1 MTAVAGNDNITRA
14 EKDAGVTVTGTVEA
28 GATVSLAF
36 AGVTPTPSA
45 TVSGT
50 TWSYVITSSDWTAI
64 GSTTPVMFTATAT
77 DAVGNTASRARTVV
91 MNLAAIAVPGIPDLI
106 TGDDKGDSSTDNIT
120 TERTV
125 RLDVALVNNAV
136 PSHAAGQVLK
146 LVDASGS
153 VIATR
158 TLDATDVEAGTYR
171 FTVGSLDDGLYTYS
185 TTISGDGNTASSAAS
200 LALTIDNRVPG
211 TPGAPDMQSA
221 SDTGTSGSDNVTSNT
236 RPIFRVAVD
245 GVKFSETALLVVGDS
260 IVLFGGGVQLHVTTL
275 TSTDISNGYATV
287 QPDVALSAGTYV
299 FTAGARS
306 KAGVAGPAST
316 SITGVIDTAGQ
327 SAPGAP
333 DLIAEDDAGTSS
345 TDNNTSVVQPRF
357 TVSLAGTSAVA
368 NDILELLDSA
378 GTVIG
383 QVMLDSTAI
392 SAGVATV
399 APTGTFADGSIV
411 VKARIKDRAGNLG
424 TSSSTLTIVVNTAL
438 PAAPVLALT
447 TSSDTGASSTDRITA
462 SNKPT
467 FSGTGTNGD
476 TIKIYSGSTELGS
489 AVVAGGLWSIT
500 LASTLSDATH
510 TLRAQTID
518 AAGNASSYS
527 ANLAVVVDTTRPSAP
542 LISGSPLAKNSS
554 TPTVSGTAEPH
565 SVVKLYASS
574 SLVATTTADQ
584 HGAWSVALSSLTDA
598 AYSITASATDTAGN
612 TSSDSTVASLS
623 VDTAAPAA
631 PTMNVLSALSLT
643 PTLTGTGEVGATV
656 EVFDG
661 VVSLGT
667 AVVGSGGLWS
677 FAVSTLGAGAH
688 SFTAKQTDPAT
699 NSSVSSSPART
710 MSAVQTG
717 ALIGAD
723 GTDDNDISL
732 TVSQYSADGFTNID
746 TAAKASLLN
755 DVIDKL
761 SSSAVDTQSEL
772 EALAATVAGIF
783 ETAAGG
789 NASPALTPE
798 ALAAIGISG
807 VNSDNLAAVI
817 AALAATADNGSG
829 VDSLS
834 ELLTVIDSSVAAS
847 NAALAVISA
856 YTGSNTAPTST
867 TYEDAG
873 VNGVSASNIGA
884 INSAIAQL
892 GQTATDTASEVQAI
906 VDAYAA
912 LLNAADGVA
921 NGGATL
927 SVSQF
932 QTLGLTIIDTTA
944 EALLLNAIAD
954 VGSSS
959 SIDTYAELTNL
970 ASIVNRLSIVAAGG
984 TASPSLTAEDLAA
997 LGMTGVTTENLAAV
1011 LAAIAATADDGSG
1024 INTMAKLQN
1033 AIDEGVANA
1042 RASSQAV
1049 IAAYTGMNTAPTLAD
1064 YQNAVISGVTSSNIA
1079 AINSVVAQLSATA
1092 TDTQAEIQAV
1102 VDAYAL
1108 VTAAANGLADGGVAL
1123 SATNYAA
1130 LGLGTIDTSAEV
1142 SLMNNVL
1149 DGKTASGVDTYAEL
1163 AAIAAAVSGVIAE
1176 ATGAG
1181 ASPSLTVADFA
1192 LLGISGV
1199 TESNLAQVIA
1209 ALRGGASDG
1218 SDVDTISELRA
1229 VTAAAV
1235 AAAKSAAINVISQYD
1250 GTSGSTVP
1258 SLADYANAEVTG
1270 VTSANIGSINSAF
1283 ALIEAIASDVTAEIQ
1298 AAVTAYVAVLAGADG
1313 TDNNNTSITESSFAA
1328 LGLSTIDTSGKAALL
1343 SEVLDV
1349 KARSDVDEYSEIKPL
1364 ETIISAIF
1372 VVATGEA
1379 SATELTAA
1387 MFTSIGITGV
1397 NSQNLQLVINAIAAT
1412 NDDTTGVDSLA
1423 EIQAVVT
1430 QVRSDQASALA
1441 VISNYTGSNTTPTLA
1456 TFNAAGVVGVD
1467 AQNIGIINQYLAAM
1481 SIVQTDTVAEVQ
1493 ALIDAVIK
1501 LLLCADGIA
1510 NNNCALTAEEFQAL
1524 GYTEIDT
1531 AEEVAALNEAMDVLD
1546 LTPDVPSSSGEH
1558 ASAAPVVAE
1567 VIQRFTRQVSN
1578 PSDAGGPG
1586 VVTVPTTV
1594 PVTVPITVPITVP
1607 VTVPTTITLP
1617 PVTVKPRPVN
1627 PVTTAPTGDAAVVTP
1642 GEATAVIN
1650 GDATA
1655 ASVVVDASNKAV
1667 VTFGDGVVINITP
1680 EIDVTGLIGD
1690 SSVLHVLQGSRVEV
1704 SGSGFAPNSQ
1714 VDVWLNSDP
1723 VYLGAAQTDDTG
1735 SFTQE
1740 FFLPPDAAVGNHTL
1754 TMIGLNKLGQELSA
1768 AVGIVVLDKKIV
1780 DASAEQTPTTD
1791 GVPFDP
1797 QSDPKGV
1804 LGLLANLVALL
1815 ALASL
1820 GGASGGSAGRRED
1833 DDSDADGERGSG
1845 DVSDVAVK
1853 HYKTDIAGQD
1863 KLRMPRISVID
1874 RLMTTAP
1881 SMLSHRSPLISRV
1894 MVDAT
1899 YLRSGF
1905 GALWLMLPLLG
1916 VVLGIMSAMN
1926 TNFDVRMPSLM
1937 LLSAVVVLGTLDA
1950 FSGYLAS
1957 VVFALAILV
1966 GGGVQS
1972 SDSIRGVVGIWV
1984 FSFGVPLLATASR
1997 PFRRTAQGVVGVWE
2011 RATDVVLIALF
2022 GAWAAGAMFSSLP
2035 GLIGIKPDFADRV
2048 SHIQIVVLI
2057 ALVVRYLL
2065 ENAVAILAPTRL
2077 KEFST
2082 VSLQDP
2088 SPVQVVISS
2097 LLRTAAY
2104 VFVASVFIGNNWA
2117 LWVGGAIYL
2126 IPKLVALVDDAL
2138 PNFSIVHRYI
2148 PRGILKVVL
2157 MLFVARWWGNILG
2170 SQISDP
2176 EQMIKVGFVLLGLPG
2191 IVLTV
2196 LGWFARSSR
2205 PWPSTWFTRLSGMLV
2220 LIVGILVVFGVIP

>member
-1 MTAVAGNDNITRA
+1 
-14 EKDAGVTVTGTVEA
+14 
-28 GATVSLAF
+28 
-36 AGVTPTPSA
+36 
-45 TVSGT
+45 
-50 TWSYVITSSDWTAI
+50 
-64 GSTTPVMFTATAT
+64 
-77 DAVGNTASRARTVV
+77 
-91 MNLAAIAVPGIPDLI
+91 
-106 TGDDKGDSSTDNIT
+106 
-120 TERTV
+120 
-125 RLDVALVNNAV
+125 
-136 PSHAAGQVLK
+136 
-146 LVDASGS
+146 
-153 VIATR
+153 
-158 TLDATDVEAGTYR
+158 
-171 FTVGSLDDGLYTYS
+171 
-185 TTISGDGNTASSAAS
+185 
-200 LALTIDNRVPG
+200 
-211 TPGAPDMQSA
+211 
-221 SDTGTSGSDNVTSNT
+221 
-236 RPIFRVAVD
+236 
-245 GVKFSETALLVVGDS
+245 
-260 IVLFGGGVQLHVTTL
+260 
-275 TSTDISNGYATV
+275 
-287 QPDVALSAGTYV
+287 
-299 FTAGARS
+299 
-306 KAGVAGPAST
+306 
-316 SITGVIDTAGQ
+316 
-327 SAPGAP
+327 
-333 DLIAEDDAGTSS
+333 
-345 TDNNTSVVQPRF
+345 
-357 TVSLAGTSAVA
+357 
-368 NDILELLDSA
+368 
-378 GTVIG
+378 
-383 QVMLDSTAI
+383 
-392 SAGVATV
+392 
-399 APTGTFADGSIV
+399 
-411 VKARIKDRAGNLG
+411 
-424 TSSSTLTIVVNTAL
+424 
-438 PAAPVLALT
+438 
-447 TSSDTGASSTDRITA
+447 
-462 SNKPT
+462 
-467 FSGTGTNGD
+467 
-476 TIKIYSGSTELGS
+476 
-489 AVVAGGLWSIT
+489 
-500 LASTLSDATH
+500 
-510 TLRAQTID
+510 LRAQTID

-612 TSSDSTVASLS
+612 TSSDSSVASLT

-667 AVVGSGGLWS
+667 SVVGSGGLWS
-677 FAVSTLGAGAH
+677 FVVSTLGASAH

-755 DVIDKL
+755 DIIDKL

-1049 IAAYTGMNTAPTLAD
+1049 IAAYTGTNTAPTLAD

-1092 TDTQAEIQAV
+1092 TDTQAEVQAV

-1108 VTAAANGLADGGVAL
+1108 VTAAANGLADGGATL

-1163 AAIAAAVSGVIAE
+1163 AAIASAVSGVIAE
-1176 ATGAG
+1176 ATGVG
-1181 ASPSLTVADFA
+1181 ASPALTVADFA

-1283 ALIEAIASDVTAEIQ
+1283 AQIEAIASDVTAEIQ
-1298 AAVTAYVAVLAGADG
+1298 GAVTAYVAVLAGADG
-1313 TDNNNTSITESSFAA
+1313 LDNNNTSINESTFAA

-1343 SEVLDV
+1343 SEALDAKV
-1349 KARSDVDEYSEIKPL
+1349 RSEVDDYLEIKPL
-1364 ETIISAIF
+1364 ETIVSTIF
-1372 VVATGEA
+1372 VVSTGEA
-1379 SATELTAA
+1379 SATELTVA
-1387 MFTSIGITGV
+1387 MFASIGITGV

-1412 NDDTTGVDSLA
+1412 NDDTTGVDSLT
-1423 EIQAVVT
+1423 EIQAVVA
-1430 QVRSDQASALA
+1430 QVRSDQANALA

-1501 LLLCADGIA
+1501 LMICADGIA
-1510 NNNCALTAEEFQAL
+1510 NNNCELTMEEFHAL

-1531 AEEVAALNEAMDVLD
+1531 AEKVSALNESMDVLD
-1546 LTPDVPSSSGEH
+1546 FTPDVPSSSGEH

-1567 VIQRFTRQVSN
+1567 VIQRFTRQVSS
-1578 PSDAGGPG
+1578 PSDAGGLG
-1586 VVTVPTTV
+1586 VVVVSTTVPVTVPVTVPTTV
-1594 PVTVPITVPITVP
+1594 PVTVQPTIPATVVP
-1607 VTVPTTITLP
+1607 PTT
-1617 PVTVKPRPVN
+1617 VAKPRPVN
-1627 PVTTAPTGDAAVVTP
+1627 PVTTAPTGDAAAVTP
-1642 GEATAVIN
+1642 GEAAAAIN
-1650 GDATA
+1650 GDATV

-1667 VTFGDGVVINITP
+1667 VTVGDGVVINITP
-1680 EIDVTGLIGD
+1680 EIDATAVISD
-1690 SSVLHVLQGSRVEV
+1690 NSILHVVQGSRVEV

-1754 TMIGLNKLGQELSA
+1754 TMIGLNKLRQELRA

-1780 DASAEQTPTTD
+1780 DASAEQSPNTDTTED
-1791 GVPFDP
+1791 VPFDP
-1797 QSDPKGV
+1797 QSEPKGV

-1863 KLRMPRISVID
+1863 KLRMPRISMID
-1874 RLMTTAP
+1874 RLMTRAP

-1957 VVFALAILV
+1957 VVFALAILG

-1997 PFRRTAQGVVGVWE
+1997 PFRRTAKGIVGVWE

-2065 ENAVAILAPTRL
+2065 ENAVAMLAPTRL

-2126 IPKLVALVDDAL
+2126 VPKLVALVDDSF
-2138 PNFSIVHRYI
+2138 PNLAVVHRFM

-2205 PWPSTWFTRLSGMLV
+2205 PWPSTWFTRLSGLLV
-2220 LIVGILVVFGVIP
+2220 LIVGILVVFGVLP